1 MAYAIERTI
10 WSCMVAPNQRLS
22 LRVNC
27 EEVYRV
33 YIKDEAEG
41 GEDELENTLDRA
53 RAQEIYDYYKNLP

>member
-41 GEDELENTLDRA
+41 GDKEF
-53 RAQEIYDYYKNLP
+53 I